1 MTLGQVRKHLPVRL
15 GHRAATCILRSA
27 TTNIRIKAWAMTS
40 LLTYALEVNTHYF
53 DSKLI
58 LCSNILTNPTRSC
71 IITLTQKGRCERLT
85 SQSISSFVL
94 GPVFG
99 RPASNTGEVTRF
111 LTLELLFRVT
121 FSISKSVRELAP
133 QEPLP
138 DERYPPTLGLELLHV
153 QPFRELFA
161 DHVLPPGE
169 SLQVKRVA
177 FLFTDLLGSTAMY
190 ARKGD
195 PRAFGLVREHFE
207 VLFQAAERHRG
218 ITVKTIGDAVM
229 ASFMTSLDALRAA
242 IDVHREIEVL
252 NQQLGLS
259 DDEALAI
266 RQGIHVGP
274 CISVTLNERLDYFGA
289 TVNIASRVSHVSHG
303 NDVVLTQPVLANQET
318 QAEAAQHGQL
328 EGFEIELRGYEQS
341 FQLQRLIFAD

>member
-252 NQQLGLS
+252 NQQLVERRRSIGYPPGHTRGAVHQRDTERAVGLFRRNGKHRFAR
-259 DDEALAI
+259 E
-266 RQGIHVGP
+266 P
-274 CISVTLNERLDYFGA
+274 CISRQRCGA
-289 TVNIASRVSHVSHG
+289 HPAGAGKPGDTSRGGPTWSTG
-303 NDVVLTQPVLANQET
+303 GL
-318 QAEAAQHGQL
+318 
-328 EGFEIELRGYEQS
+328 
-341 FQLQRLIFAD
+341 

>member
-15 GHRAATCILRSA
+15 GHRAATCILRST

-252 NQQLGLS
+252 NQQLVERRRSIGYPPGHTRGAVHQRDTERAVGLFRRNGKHRFAR
-259 DDEALAI
+259 E
-266 RQGIHVGP
+266 P
-274 CISVTLNERLDYFGA
+274 CISRQRCGA
-289 TVNIASRVSHVSHG
+289 HPAGAGKPGDTSRGGPTWSTG
-303 NDVVLTQPVLANQET
+303 GL
-318 QAEAAQHGQL
+318 
-328 EGFEIELRGYEQS
+328 
-341 FQLQRLIFAD
+341 